1 MRKDVNQ
8 GDNFEPARAV
18 EHFDRHLK
26 DFALGDR
33 SCEVGAFAIP
43 LNSCPRELPV
53 CRQAF
58 EKMAAPTADI
68 QNGRGRPSF

>member
-1 MRKDVNQ
+1 
-8 GDNFEPARAV
+8 
-18 EHFDRHLK
+18 LK